1 MNIYI
6 YIFKEVEVSKWAKL
20 SSSQK
25 NMAQLP
31 PSVQSTVPSDHWQRS
46 APQPREPVGHR
57 FAIKKD
63 TSIFACTF
71 LSIAETGFEPV
82 FAHLEIWSS
91 ALPLCVQSAELP
103 ISRLHRLPSS
113 ATGSG
118 RRCSPGN
125 PSVTGRQ

>member
-57 FAIKKD
+57 TIKKD
-63 TSIFACTF
+63 TSVFACISF
-71 LSIAETGFEPV
+71 KIAETGFEPV
-82 FAHLEIWSS
+82 
-91 ALPLCVQSAELP
+91 
-103 ISRLHRLPSS
+103 
-113 ATGSG
+113 TSG
-118 RRCSPGN
+118 L
-125 PSVTGRQ
+125 